1 MFGGIV
7 EHVSSSGIRGISHA
21 WDLNA
26 IAVCLF
32 WHIDTACLHLRGAH
46 AANTVDIFV
55 HYSWHDVHL
64 LLKWTRAAW
73 FWVSRCFLIEKKNCC
88 HLGWLASRREGW
100 VSLWSMPSVL
110 SLYFNP
116 WGIKSAFFIS
126 IRTFLQCGLRM
137 KDLEVTSIYLHT
149 LRSGR
154 EAS

>member
-7 EHVSSSGIRGISHA
+7 EHVSSSGTRGISHA

-32 WHIDTACLHLRGAH
+32 WHLDTACLHLRGAH
-46 AANTVDIFV
+46 AANTVDICV

-73 FWVSRCFLIEKKNCC
+73 FWVSRCFLIEKKNGCR
-88 HLGWLASRREGW
+88 LGWLASRREGW
-100 VSLWSMPSVL
+100 VCLWSMPSVL

-126 IRTFLQCGLRM
+126 IWTFLQCGLRM
-137 KDLEVTSIYLHT
+137 KDLEVTSIHLHT